1 MHAST
6 KVFFSSVALR
16 GHELLFLNDA
26 NQIQYMTDIN
36 SALRIF
42 FLSILCTDLRQLY
55 IIANHISVICLLYL
69 S

>member
-16 GHELLFLNDA
+16 GHELLFFNDA

-36 SALRIF
+36 SALRIISCQYYVRTCDSYTS
-42 FLSILCTDLRQLY
+42 LQT
-55 IIANHISVICLLYL
+55 ISVLCLLYL